1 MWFLFL
7 KVFSWRCVSLRW
19 TRIRFGARLLS
30 LWTWNFWWRYSL
42 WWRWGLE
49 SRTWLFHCGCK
60 KSSLLTK
67 WDAFQRLKSLLL
79 LFKVHEIGHALGLAH
94 SSAPD
99 SIMFPYYKG
108 KSEGFAL
115 GYDDILAMYQLY
127 SKLCFFF

>member
-1 MWFLFL
+1 M
-7 KVFSWRCVSLRW
+7 K
-19 TRIRFGARLLS
+19 
-30 LWTWNFWWRYSL
+30 
-42 WWRWGLE
+42 
-49 SRTWLFHCGCK
+49 
-60 KSSLLTK
+60 
-67 WDAFQRLKSLLL
+67 FQSCFEKEILMNKNLNL

-127 SKLCFFF
+127 SK